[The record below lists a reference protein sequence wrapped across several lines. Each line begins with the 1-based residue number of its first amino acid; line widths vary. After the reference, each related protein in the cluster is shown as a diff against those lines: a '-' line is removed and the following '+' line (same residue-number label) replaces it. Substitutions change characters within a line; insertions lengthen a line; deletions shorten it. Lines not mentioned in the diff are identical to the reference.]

1 MATNDPKS
9 PKPAP
14 RDGKTE
20 KVTDLPARDASS
32 KDEQVKGGRMPLK
45 PKLG

>member
-14 RDGKTE
+14 RDGKTGE
-20 KVTDLPARDASS
+20 KVTDLPAKDASS

-45 PKLG
+45 PR